1 MNPLRMTAA
10 LARHA
15 TNPFATRHTR
25 PGAIPPLDDEGRPRN
40 LEKLLAAIDRL
51 GGSAAIRGPHGTGKS
66 NLLAALGETLAD
78 RGEQVRCIRIRRPG
92 GSRPVIRAL
101 RGMPQGGILC
111 LDSWD
116 ELGTLGS
123 LLVVL
128 QARLR
133 GVRLVVTSHRAG
145 LLPTLVRTRGTPAVL
160 AGIVRRLPAEAG
172 RLTKADLMAAFAHHH
187 GNLRESL
194 ASLYD
199 RIEER
204 RRL

>member
-1 MNPLRMTAA
+1 MNQLRVTAT

-25 PGAIPPLDDEGRPRN
+25 PGAIPPLDEEGSPRN
-40 LEKLLAAIDRL
+40 LEKLVAAVERL

-66 NLLAALGETLAD
+66 TLLTALGETLAD
-78 RGEQVRCIRIRRPG
+78 RGTQVRSLRIRRPG
-92 GSRPVIRAL
+92 GPRPVLRAL
-101 RGMPQGGILC
+101 RGMPAGGFLC

-116 ELGTLGS
+116 ELDSLAGLGVM
-123 LLVVL
+123 LW
-128 QARLR
+128 ARLR
-133 GVRLVVTSHRAG
+133 GVRLLVTSHRAG
-145 LLPTLVRTRGTPAVL
+145 LLPTLVRTRGTPAIL
-160 AGIVRRLPAEAG
+160 AGIVRRLPPEAS
-172 RLTKADLMAAFAHHH
+172 LLSEADLAAAFASHH

-204 RRL
+204 RHP